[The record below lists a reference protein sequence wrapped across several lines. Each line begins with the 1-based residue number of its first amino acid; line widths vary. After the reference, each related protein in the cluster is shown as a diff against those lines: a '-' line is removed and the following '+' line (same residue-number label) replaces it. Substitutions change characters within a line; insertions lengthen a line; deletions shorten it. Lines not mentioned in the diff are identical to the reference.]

1 MIVTNKNNMG
11 VSGNNALAPEKM
23 PSRVTE
29 ERTYEELQRSKKQYI
44 KKSKQRAV
52 KRKAG
57 ALKLIAVGF
66 AVALFLVYRY
76 SLIYN
81 MEKDIIDVKKQI
93 SNVNAENENLKIGL
107 LKYDNIKL
115 IEEKCEKELSM
126 VPKSSTNVQYIDL
139 NKNNFKDI
147 SVSEEKTKNNIF
159 KKIKE
164 ILF

>member
-1 MIVTNKNNMG
+1 MIVTNKNNVG
-11 VSGNNALAPEKM
+11 ISGNNALAPEKV
-23 PSRVTE
+23 PQIVTE
-29 ERTYEELQRSKKQYI
+29 EKTYKELQRSKKQYI
-44 KKSKQRAV
+44 RKSKQRAM
-52 KRKAG
+52 KQKIS
-57 ALKLIAVGF
+57 ALKLIALGF
-66 AVALFLVYRY
+66 AAAFFLIYRY

-81 MEKDIIDVKKQI
+81 MEKDIIEVKKQI
-93 SNVNAENENLKIGL
+93 SSVNAENENLKIGL

-115 IEEKCEKELSM
+115 IEEKSEKELNM

-139 NKNNFKDI
+139 YKNNFKDI